1 MTTWQK
7 ILSLNNHF
15 IYNENINAGYI
26 ALNTS
31 FGKSWKIETGIRVEN
46 TNIKGELAGNTL
58 RADSSFTNHYT
69 HIFPFLQMQYQWKD
83 MHQLSFLYSK
93 RIVRPQYR
101 DLNPFVTINDNYLY
115 EQGNTRLE
123 PELAATPN
131 SPIS

>member
-1 MTTWQK
+1 
-7 ILSLNNHF
+7 

-83 MHQLSFLYSK
+83 RHQLSFLSSK
-93 RIVRPQYR
+93 RIVQK
-101 DLNPFVTINDNYLY
+101 
-115 EQGNTRLE
+115 G
-123 PELAATPN
+123 ELVHILPLVLHLQKGEDMG
-131 SPIS
+131 